1 MSCSYKVRK
10 MNPNLNSIKG
20 RTVAVK
26 RAMQAKTFAYPYR
39 VSYVLDEHKKHFPPA
54 CALPGDIA

>member
-1 MSCSYKVRK
+1 
-10 MNPNLNSIKG
+10 MNVNLNSIKG
-20 RTVAVK
+20 RTVAAK

-39 VSYVLDEHKKHFPPA
+39 VSYVLDEYKKLSPPA